1 MVAGPGVVS
10 GVSGALASHI
20 DLAATFLDFA
30 GLPVPGSMDSLSLRK
45 VLSGTTETHRRI
57 VRSGLGEWRMAWDG
71 RFKSIANFETREG
84 KVGRAAPG
92 VNPLLFDLMDDPG
105 ETRNVAIR
113 HPEVVNR
120 LQSYLPVG

>member
-1 MVAGPGVVS
+1 
-10 GVSGALASHI
+10 
-20 DLAATFLDFA
+20 
-30 GLPVPGSMDSLSLRK
+30 MDALSLRT
-45 VLSGTTETHRRI
+45 VLSGATETHRRI
-57 VRSGLGEWRMAWDG
+57 VRSGLGEWRMVWDG

-84 KVGRAAPG
+84 EVARAAPG